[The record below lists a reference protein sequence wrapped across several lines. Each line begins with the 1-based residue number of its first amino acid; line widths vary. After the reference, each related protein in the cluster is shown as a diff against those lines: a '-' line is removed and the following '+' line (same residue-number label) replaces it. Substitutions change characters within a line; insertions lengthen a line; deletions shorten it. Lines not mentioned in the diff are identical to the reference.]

1 MKSIIT
7 QEVLDQ
13 VWEIGHQRVIELVD
27 MKEKYPRLTRQIDT
41 LRQQYIICLNS
52 ISTRDFNR
60 IEKTRIVINN
70 LETEIAELQKEC
82 DADERRNQKAKKI
95 KEEASMEEL
104 KTESEEKENGK

>member
-1 MKSIIT
+1 MKA
-7 QEVLDQ
+7 
-13 VWEIGHQRVIELVD
+13 
-27 MKEKYPRLTRQIDT
+27 KYPRLTRQIDT

-95 KEEASMEEL
+95 KDEASMEEL

>member
-1 MKSIIT
+1 
-7 QEVLDQ
+7 
-13 VWEIGHQRVIELVD
+13 

>member
-13 VWEIGHQRVIELVD
+13 VWEIGHQRVVELVD
-27 MKEKYPRLTRQIDT
+27 MKEKYPTLARQIET
-41 LRQQYIICLNS
+41 LKQQYIICLNS

-70 LETEIAELQKEC
+70 LENELEELQKEY
-82 DADERRNQKAKKI
+82 DADQRRYNKAKKI
-95 KEEASMEEL
+95 KEGVAEVQN
-104 KTESEEKENGK
+104 KNESEEDKDGE